1 MDYAS
6 PSENSAFGA
15 TCFPPCPWIFRL
27 SLFFPKG
34 GEGRARGSCSEG
46 EGGLGLSPPGHLELA
61 RGTGFPGVRLLK
73 GGAVGR
79 LDREVRSKR
88 RHFISTD
95 PRPPGDHPAAGAK
108 PSLRGTVG
116 GPQARTSD
124 SITKAEKVVSAPD
137 HTAQE
142 SWEAAWALEGSWTS
156 DLFWF
161 QMTSRVCVSS
171 NKFPRNPSPPLP
183 RMFRVRGAGLGWL
196 LD

>member
-1 MDYAS
+1 MHLPVKTVLSGLRAS
-6 PSENSAFGA
+6 LHAPGFSGLV
-15 TCFPPCPWIFRL
+15 CFFQ
-27 SLFFPKG
+27 KG
-34 GEGRARGSCSEG
+34 VRAEHEAAAVRGKR
-46 EGGLGLSPPGHLELA
+46 GLGLSPPGHLELA